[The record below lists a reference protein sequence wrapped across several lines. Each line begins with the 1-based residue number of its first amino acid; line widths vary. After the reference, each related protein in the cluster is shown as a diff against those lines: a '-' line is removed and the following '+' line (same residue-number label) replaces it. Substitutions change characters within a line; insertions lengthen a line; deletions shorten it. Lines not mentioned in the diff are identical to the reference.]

1 VTAVAPDRPAL
12 RQHDYALRRRLG
24 EVLVASGHLSAER
37 LDVVLAE
44 QVEDGTPRR
53 RLGRILVDEGVLDEH
68 ALAEAL
74 GELLGLPVVDLGR
87 EAVEPDVARL
97 LPRAVAERA
106 QIVLLAVTG
115 RTVRVAAADPTNVV
129 ALDDVRLHTGAHEVH
144 VVVATET
151 QVRDKLRRL
160 WALSDE
166 SLDIT
171 AMADDAEDA
180 DEPALDERALRSA
193 VDDAPTVRLV
203 NAMLA
208 EAVRQGASDLHVE
221 PQRDGLRIRHRVDG
235 VLRDVML
242 LPKGAAAAV
251 VSRLKIVSGL
261 DIAERRLPQDGRARI
276 AVDGTAVD
284 ARVSTLPGLHGEKV
298 VLRLFATDSAV
309 QPLTTLGLTP
319 SQLAVVER
327 VVAAS
332 QGLVLITG
340 PTGSGKTRTLYACL
354 ARALTPEVNVVTLE
368 DPIELQ
374 LPGVTQVAVHP
385 RGGMTFARGLRAVLR
400 QDPDVVMVGEVR
412 DSETA
417 ELALQASL
425 TGHLV
430 LTTLHTNDAPGAVTR
445 LVDIGVESYLVASSL
460 SLVIAQRLVR
470 RPCAA
475 CAAPYEPADAVLAGL
490 GLSRESLAGAS
501 PRRGEGCPACAG
513 SGYRGRLGVFEVLEV
528 SPAIRRAI
536 GSGEEALAG
545 AAAAAGLERLR
556 DHALAVAARGE
567 TTYEEVLR
575 ATRC

>member
-1 VTAVAPDRPAL
+1 MTAVAPDRPAL
-12 RQHDYALRRRLG
+12 RQHDSALRRRLG

-319 SQLAVVER
+319 GQLAVVER

-490 GLSRESLAGAS
+490 GLSRESLVGAS

-536 GSGEEALAG
+536 GSGEEALAD